1 MEHIKKNS
9 IMTKRIYKG

>member
-1 MEHIKKNS
+1 MEYIKKNS